1 MNGLHASDILIFIG
15 FLIQIFSVFRLGYFA
30 IMRKDVIVSTRIID
44 RIMTGVIF
52 VLIIFFAVFYYIVFF
67 MHLDSLSVSL
77 LLFFGSIFV
86 AFMIHWLI
94 NITLSMKKRC
104 IQITGNLVGIM
115 ENLDPRLDGHS
126 VHLAMLMDVFYEY
139 LPIRYKNEI
148 NPENLKYAALFHDIG
163 KLGVP
168 TEVLTKPGKLTSEE
182 WELVKK
188 HPELSVEILEPMK
201 SFDPILGWIRY
212 HHERM
217 DGKGYYGLSGSDI
230 PVASRMMAIADTY
243 SAVTMNKSYKPS
255 RTYEDGIM
263 VVRLA
268 AGSQFDPELV
278 DVFCNIPKHRIEAC
292 GNYAFRELD
301 HVLKKI

>member
-292 GNYAFRELD
+292 GDYAFRELD
-301 HVLKKI
+301 RVLKKI